1 MQHYAQTLLCIIDQ
15 LEQQKTWLESVDS
28 SQHKLYNTDPEQ
40 IKQSLAEIDLD
51 LAIYYSLCLEEEL
64 TGNAEIAESSEV
76 VEVVE
81 DDSTEAVEHDS
92 PTEILLD
99 RLEAKIRT
107 RQRITSKE
115 LKKQAAALPLSFEEQ
130 ADKMLE
136 DAVYLRLQAMS
147 DEPLLGSRTPT
158 IQSCLEFLKLNIDQL
173 KREFSK
179 PLSPKLEI
187 AFCIYV
193 LNGNIKTRKWL
204 QTRIRALIRPYF
216 YKIDPEQV
224 YPLVSE
230 LVSLAWALDPQQGCI
245 WKPDNTHWKDI
256 QIY

>member
-28 SQHKLYNTDPEQ
+28 SQYKLYNTDSEQ

-51 LAIYYSLCLEEEL
+51 LVTYYSLCLEEEL
-64 TGNAEIAESSEV
+64 TENAKELTEDAEIAESLEN
-76 VEVVE
+76 
-81 DDSTEAVEHDS
+81 VEHDS
-92 PTEILLD
+92 STEILLD

-115 LKKQAAALPLSFEEQ
+115 LEKQAAALPLSLEEQ
-130 ADKMLE
+130 IDRILQ

-147 DEPLLGSRTPT
+147 DEPLLGCRTP
-158 IQSCLEFLKLNIDQL
+158 IIESCLEFLKLDIDQL

-187 AFCIYV
+187 AFCIYQ